1 MSLLPKSITVTLYI
15 IAQRKERYENREG
28 GPYLISVSDY
38 DLSKLPPSAG
48 ANPRILLGTTV
59 IQVAIPENNPVDLEI
74 EALKKVRE
82 QVLAQAHLTV
92 TGIDGQIQTLLALE
106 HQQ

>member
-1 MSLLPKSITVTLYI
+1 MSLLPKSKTVTLYI
-15 IAQRKERYENREG
+15 IAQRKAHYEDQKG
-28 GPYLISVSDY
+28 GAYNISVSDF
-38 DLSKLPPSAG
+38 DFSTLAPNPG